1 MSNRLAAIGLVI
13 ALIAV
18 GMAAFRNNYLYPAP
32 PPEAPKT
39 TLKEVAGEAA
49 KKLLEEKILRR
60 QAVASSPVHED
71 PRRLPLHP
79 YQMVYTALGLLG
91 FTLGILSWCRKE
103 HIRLAGA
110 AAAVGLMA
118 VCWEWVLIGVCI
130 AIVILFLANLSA

>member
-60 QAVASSPVHED
+60 QPAAPPVHED

-130 AIVILFLANLSA
+130 AIVILILANLSA